1 MKLHW
6 VELENWRQHTKTKIE
21 IDDETTVIY
30 GPNETGKSTLLEAL
44 SRGFFD
50 KSSSSAES
58 IKRIK
63 PKSATGNVTST
74 VCMVFA
80 LNNKRYQVKKD
91 FNLRKGTWLYIIE
104 GSEKK
109 LLAQDNTADTKLI
122 ELLDAVLP
130 SKGTSKPSQWGAF
143 QWLWVPQENRELPTD
158 KEGDPTTALHLETKD
173 RGDVLVTP
181 KFQSVQSSVL
191 TSYAQYFSRT
201 GKTTKDSPIKNIE
214 EEIQN
219 LEKTSFEHRN
229 KIEIMNSEKQQLEE
243 LQKHLPILKRKVE
256 ETIYELDNAK
266 KESAEFPLIE
276 TLLKASKT
284 SVNEAERDV
293 KDAENA
299 LKELKDS
306 ADNIEELQKKE
317 NQARK
322 NFSKIEALCEQLDEK
337 HKEKT
342 RTVEEKAE
350 KIRLYEELT
359 RDARILWTKS
369 DTMQKIEELEK
380 KIIRIKNINK
390 KIEILRKK
398 EVSNVPYSME
408 IENVIQWQ
416 IHNKALKESLTER
429 GLAVKITPGEK
440 DSLEVEIDGER
451 ITDGKLT
458 ATGTERVSVS
468 TPSMGNVTVKA
479 KLEKARDAKSDIMN
493 LEKRIKDMLSKYSV
507 NSIDNLKELSRIQN
521 EISGNLKELIAE
533 IKGVDERSTSEIIHE
548 LEKLKEKYEQIKHI
562 KRTPNAIKLN
572 LTEVDLGEL
581 VNKREK
587 EEEKGRDDLDIAR
600 NERDEIYNELTVK
613 KQELAKLRAGQDHV
627 AEDLSKARIQ
637 QQEVIRKFGSEV
649 NQQKILKSAEIN
661 LEEQTEDYKKIKQQF
676 EDLEKGPIN
685 KIQRLEQQLENQD
698 QVLRN
703 QRTAIDKLEERISS
717 SSLEGTYSELAESE
731 SRVEILRERLKNE
744 KIKAESYKLLKD
756 ALEQQYRSALSVVV
770 GPVQEEVKR
779 SLGYVTGFLHEDVEL
794 NKFLFPTRLGERG
807 FEELSLEFDDSSS
820 GLKEV
825 LTLCVRLAVAKH
837 LSERDSQCLVL
848 DDPFVH
854 VSTDRSNKMIEL
866 INEAI
871 KEYKLQLIVFT
882 HRPMEFAGLNGKMV
896 DIQSL
901 K

>member
-6 VELENWRQHTKTKIE
+6 LELENWRQHTNTRIE

-30 GPNETGKSTLLEAL
+30 GPNETGKSTVLEAL

-63 PKSATGNVTST
+63 PKTASGNVTST
-74 VCMVFA
+74 VCMEFT
-80 LNNKRYQVKKD
+80 LNKKRYLVKKD
-91 FNLRKGTWLYIIE
+91 FNLRKGTSLYEIK
-104 GSEKK
+104 GEKNIP
-109 LLAQDNTADTKLI
+109 LAQDNSADTKLI

-173 RGDVLVTP
+173 RGGVLVTP
-181 KFQSVQSSVL
+181 KFQSVQNSVL
-191 TSYAQYFSRT
+191 ISYAQYFSRT

-219 LEKTSFEHRN
+219 LEKMSFEHKN
-229 KIEIMNSEKQQLEE
+229 KIEILNSEKQRLEE
-243 LQKHLPILKRKVE
+243 LQKHLPILKRNVKL
-256 ETIYELDNAK
+256 TIDDLDNAK
-266 KESAEFPLIE
+266 KESADFTLIE
-276 TLLKASKT
+276 TQLEKSQI

-293 KDAENA
+293 QDAKNA

-306 ADNIEELQKKE
+306 ADNIDALQKKE
-317 NQARK
+317 NQDRK

-369 DTMQKIEELEK
+369 DTMQKIEKLKK
-380 KIIRIKNINK
+380 KIKRIENINK
-390 KIEILRKK
+390 KIVSLRKK
-398 EVSNVPYSME
+398 EVSNVPGSIE
-408 IENVIQWQ
+408 IENIIQWQ
-416 IHNKALKESLTER
+416 IQIKALKESLTER

-440 DSLEVEIDGER
+440 GSLEVEVDGE
-451 ITDGKLT
+451 IIKDGKLT
-458 ATGTERVSVS
+458 ATGTENVSVS
-468 TPSMGNVTVKA
+468 APSLGYVTVKA

-493 LEKRIKDMLSKYSV
+493 FEKRIKDVLSKYSL
-507 NSIDNLKELSRIQN
+507 NSIDDLKELSRIQN
-521 EISGNLKELIAE
+521 EISGNLKEFIAE
-533 IKGVDERSTSEIIHE
+533 RKGVDERSTSEITHE
-548 LEKLKEKYEQIKHI
+548 LEKLEEKYEEIKYI
-562 KRTPNAIKLN
+562 KRTPNTIKLN
-572 LTEVDLGEL
+572 PTNVDLGKL
-581 VNKREK
+581 VNEREK
-587 EEEKGRDDLDIAR
+587 EEEKGRYDLDISR
-600 NERDEIYNELTVK
+600 KERDAIDSELMEK
-613 KQELAKLRAGQDHV
+613 KQELAKLRAEQEHV
-627 AEDLSKARIQ
+627 AEELSKARTQ
-637 QQEVIRKFGSEV
+637 EREVIRKFGSEL
-649 NQQKILKSAEIN
+649 NQQKILKSAETN
-661 LEEQTEDYKKIKQQF
+661 LEKKKEDYDKIEQRF
-676 EDLEKGPIN
+676 VDLEKGPIN
-685 KIQRLEQQLENQD
+685 KIQRLEQQLENQN

-717 SSLEGTYSELAESE
+717 SSLDGTYSELAEIE
-731 SRVEILRERLKNE
+731 SRMEIFIERLKNE

-794 NKFLFPTRLGERG
+794 NEYLFPTRLGERG